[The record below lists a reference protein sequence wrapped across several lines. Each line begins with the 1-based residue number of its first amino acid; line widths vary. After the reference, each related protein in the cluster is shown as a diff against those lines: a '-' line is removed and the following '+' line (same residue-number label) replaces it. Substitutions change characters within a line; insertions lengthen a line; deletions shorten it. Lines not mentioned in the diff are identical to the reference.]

1 MVRNYWLVLLLVV
14 VCAAAAMAQI
24 YNNAICVRLDP
35 GDPRRSQ
42 ACTAPM
48 GCVNQDSQC
57 IGGVPTRSFFQAE
70 NSYQVCRVLQ
80 FPVIYKCEELDT
92 SSACVV
98 RHYYRELNCIG
109 YVCTRSVTQKD
120 CRTIGSP

>member
-48 GCVNQDSQC
+48 GCVNQVSQC
-57 IGGVPTRSFFQAE
+57 IGGAPTASFFQAE
-70 NSYQVCRVLQ
+70 SWYDACRFL
-80 FPVIYKCEELDT
+80 PVVYKCEELDT
-92 SSACVV
+92 STACVI
-98 RHYYRELNCIG
+98 RDYYRDPNCIG
-109 YVCTRSVTQKD
+109 YECTRRVMQKD